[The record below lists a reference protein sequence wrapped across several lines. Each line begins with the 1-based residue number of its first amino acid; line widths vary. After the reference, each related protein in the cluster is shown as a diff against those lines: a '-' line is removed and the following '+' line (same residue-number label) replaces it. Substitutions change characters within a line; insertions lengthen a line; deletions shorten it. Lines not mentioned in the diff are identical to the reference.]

1 MISAS
6 KAMHEPGTTP
16 TYVASGVQT
25 LGTYRRVIRASVER
39 IWENVL
45 DWEHLPWL
53 HHGSFESIVP
63 LAAGAGGWRADVVL
77 AGGSHAEIE
86 VVLDRPRLRYLTRT
100 LGGAGAGSEI
110 ETLLA
115 PAGSDATSIEV
126 DFRVP
131 GVASGEKD
139 AYFGFYHALYAQ
151 LWDED
156 ESMMR
161 QRQAYLDERLNPRAQ
176 SGEPSRVRRVVVDG
190 VEVEFSAS
198 CPHLGGPL
206 DDALVEDGCV
216 TCPWHGY
223 RFDVR
228 TGRCLSGQAFTLKTA
243 CRGSAPSR
251 ESDAPQ
257 E

>member
-1 MISAS
+1 
-6 KAMHEPGTTP
+6 MHEPETTP
-16 TYVASGVQT
+16 TYVASGVHT

-39 IWENVL
+39 VWENVL

-53 HHGSFESIVP
+53 HHGSFESIAP
-63 LAAGAGGWRADVVL
+63 IAAGAGGWRADVVL

-115 PAGSDATSIEV
+115 PDGPDATGIAV
-126 DFRVP
+126 DFCVP
-131 GVASGEKD
+131 GVGSGEKE
-139 AYFGFYHALYAQ
+139 AYFGFYRALYAQ

-161 QRQAYLDERLNPRAQ
+161 QRQAYLDDRLNPGAR
-176 SGEPSRVRRVVVDG
+176 SRELSRTRRVVIDG
-190 VEVEFSAS
+190 VELEFSAS

-206 DDALVEDGCV
+206 DAALLEDGCV

-228 TGRCLSGQAFTLKTA
+228 TGRCVSGQDLTLKTA
-243 CRGSAPSR
+243 CRNLERSPK
-251 ESDAPQ
+251 SDAPQ
-257 E
+257 G

>member
-6 KAMHEPGTTP
+6 KAMHEPETTP
-16 TYVASGVQT
+16 TYVATGIQT
-25 LGTYRRVIRASVER
+25 LGIYRRVIRASVER
-39 IWENVL
+39 VWENVL

-53 HHGSFESIVP
+53 HHRSFEAITP
-63 LAAGAGGWRADVVL
+63 LEAGPAGWRADVVL

-100 LGGAGAGSEI
+100 IGGTGAGTDI
-110 ETLLA
+110 ETSLS
-115 PAGSDATSIEV
+115 PKGSDATGIEV

-131 GVASGEKD
+131 GVDSKDKD
-139 AYFGFYHALYAQ
+139 AYFGFYRALYTQ

-156 ESMMR
+156 ETMMR
-161 QRQAYLDERLNPRAQ
+161 QRQGYLDDRIDPDARTPRT
-176 SGEPSRVRRVVVDG
+176 RRVVVDG
-190 VEVEFSAS
+190 VAVEFSAS
-198 CPHLGGPL
+198 CPHFGGPL
-206 DDALVEDGCV
+206 DEAPIEDGCV

-228 TGRCLSGQAFTLKTA
+228 TGRCLSGQSLTLKIV
-243 CRGSAPSR
+243 CRDRAQSR
-251 ESDAPQ
+251 ESDAPW